1 MDPSARLS
9 ASFLPRPPGATTA
22 PGDRS
27 GSGRLAGPHRCFRE
41 MNQVYA
47 RRLRLL
53 SMAAILRCAHCCS
66 NVIVS
71 GSASADGFPM
81 IGYNADSAALHGAI
95 SHWPAAK
102 HAPGTMREIYSWDL
116 GWKLGEIP
124 EAATTYNVIGNA
136 NDQGLVIGETTLGG
150 LTELSNVGKDARNG
164 TILDYGQ
171 LIYVTL
177 QRAATAREAIA
188 TMHELTSKYG
198 YASDMEGFSIGD
210 ARSGEVWYMEV
221 RADSRLGSGLWLW
234 LWFGCSSRH
243 PDSLDAAHPN
253 PNPNPNPSPSPNHVG
268 CHAAGVVHGVH
279 R

>member
-1 MDPSARLS
+1 
-9 ASFLPRPPGATTA
+9 
-22 PGDRS
+22 
-27 GSGRLAGPHRCFRE
+27 

-53 SMAAILRCAHCCS
+53 SMAAILLCAHCCS

-71 GSASADGFPM
+71 GSASSDGFPM

-102 HAPGTMREIYSWDL
+102 HAPGAMREIYSWDL

-177 QRAATAREAIA
+177 QRAATAREAIT

-221 RADSRLGSGLWLW
+221 RVDSRLGSGLWLW
-234 LWFGCSSRH
+234 LGLGCT
-243 PDSLDAAHPN
+243 
-253 PNPNPNPSPSPNHVG
+253 
-268 CHAAGVVHGVH
+268 
-279 R
+279 

>member
-1 MDPSARLS
+1 
-9 ASFLPRPPGATTA
+9 
-22 PGDRS
+22 
-27 GSGRLAGPHRCFRE
+27 
-41 MNQVYA
+41 
-47 RRLRLL
+47 
-53 SMAAILRCAHCCS
+53 
-66 NVIVS
+66 
-71 GSASADGFPM
+71 M

-150 LTELSNVGKDARNG
+150 LTELSNVGKDTRNG

-177 QRAATAREAIA
+177 QRAATAREAIT

-210 ARSGEVWYMEV
+210 ARSGEVWYMEARV
-221 RADSRLGSGLWLW
+221 DSRLGSGLWLW
-234 LWFGCSSRH
+234 LG
-243 PDSLDAAHPN
+243 L
-253 PNPNPNPSPSPNHVG
+253 G
-268 CHAAGVVHGVH
+268 
-279 R
+279 

>member
-1 MDPSARLS
+1 
-9 ASFLPRPPGATTA
+9 
-22 PGDRS
+22 
-27 GSGRLAGPHRCFRE
+27 

-53 SMAAILRCAHCCS
+53 SMAAILLCAHCCS

-188 TMHELTSKYG
+188 TMHELSSKYG

-210 ARSGEVWYMEV
+210 ARSGEVWYMEA
-221 RADSRLGSGLWLW
+221 RLDSRLGSGLWLW
-234 LWFGCSSRH
+234 LG
-243 PDSLDAAHPN
+243 L
-253 PNPNPNPSPSPNHVG
+253 G
-268 CHAAGVVHGVH
+268 
-279 R
+279 